1 MMERLEFSNNFRK
14 LDLELFALLDLVM
27 EEHLFLRVSITK
39 SSPLFMLPCSINLAL
54 TKSLYTQSLVGDLLL
69 ITLQGNIL
77 IDVIAY
83 YQSALY
89 LETLTIQSFQVF
101 TNGTFVLQQLASLV
115 PKLPSL
121 LIQGQ
126 LSKVC
131 SK

>member
-1 MMERLEFSNNFRK
+1 MERLEFSNNFRK

-27 EEHLFLRVSITK
+27 EEHLFLRESITRI
-39 SSPLFMLPCSINLAL
+39 SLIFMLLCLINLVL
-54 TKSLYTQSLVGDLLL
+54 TKSLYTQSLAGDLLL

-115 PKLPSL
+115 PKLPRWLTQRQS
-121 LIQGQ
+121 
-126 LSKVC
+126 SKVC

>member
-1 MMERLEFSNNFRK
+1 MERLEFSNNFRK

-27 EEHLFLRVSITK
+27 EEHLFLRESITRI
-39 SSPLFMLPCSINLAL
+39 SPIFMLLCLINLVL
-54 TKSLYTQSLVGDLLL
+54 TKSLYTQSLAGDLLL

-115 PKLPSL
+115 PKLPRL
-121 LIQGQ
+121 LIQRQ
-126 LSKVC
+126 SSKVC